1 MFSFTKFFAASAILP
16 ALASAAMFDV
26 QVGGA
31 NGSLTF
37 EPEAIYAAVGDQ
49 VTFHFNPKN
58 HTVTQ
63 SSFAN
68 PCGLKEG
75 GFDSGFEPVTEDQ
88 DVSERPTYTITVNDT
103 NPIWVYCK
111 QKAPANHCGKGM
123 VFAVNCPADG
133 PNSFTN
139 FKNAALAFG
148 DSLEAGASATS
159 AAAATATYTAAFNAS
174 ITLPPAVAPSVV
186 TETVTVEQSTWT
198 TTYSSYYGSPKAT
211 PVSLE
216 GAVHKVIVGA
226 NGTLAFDPP
235 FVQAAPRDTIVFEF
249 QSKNHSVVQSSFDN
263 PCSKLAKDDV
273 TGFSSGFHPVAN
285 DTTEWPTFNVTV
297 NDTAPIWVYCSQ
309 KTPADHCAAGM
320 VMAINSDESS
330 ARDFAAFQALA
341 KQTNTS
347 SAASN
352 SDTTT
357 TGDDNSAM
365 GMPMGGAATVLAVV
379 MGLFALV
386 L

>member
-1 MFSFTKFFAASAILP
+1 MFFLAKLLVASAVLP
-16 ALASAAMFDV
+16 ALAYAATFDV

-37 EPEAIYAAVGDQ
+37 EPEAIYAAAGDQ

-58 HTVTQ
+58 HTVSQ

-75 GFDSGFEPVTEDQ
+75 GFDSGFEPVSADMEE
-88 DVSERPTYTITVNDT
+88 SERPTYTITVNDT
-103 NPIWVYCK
+103 NPIWVYCR
-111 QKAPANHCGKGM
+111 QKSPANHCGKGM

-148 DSLEAGASATS
+148 ASLEAGAAATS
-159 AAAATATYTAAFNAS
+159 AAASATTYTAAFNAS

-211 PVSLE
+211 PVSLQ
-216 GAVHKVIVGA
+216 GAVHKVVVGA

-235 FVQAAPRDTIVFEF
+235 FVAAAPRDTIVFEF

-273 TGFSSGFHPVAN
+273 SGFSSGFMPVSN
-285 DTTEWPTFNVTV
+285 DTTSFPTFNVTV

-309 KTPADHCAAGM
+309 KSPADHCTAGM

-330 ARDFAAFQALA
+330 ERDFAAFQALA
-341 KQTNTS
+341 KQTNAT

-352 SDTTT
+352 SDAAT
-357 TGDDNSAM
+357 TGDDN
-365 GMPMGGAATVLAVV
+365 GAARLPFAGALSMLSVVL
-379 MGLFALV
+379 GLFAVGL
-386 L
+386 